1 MLADGTRVISTEQN
15 RLQLLTPAGLL
26 ATLAGGNDHDDG
38 NDDDDDDAT
47 LRYDASLV
55 DGQGPAARFNEPG
68 GMTVDAAGHIVVVDT
83 ANDALRRVSK
93 AGAGGAVRTLAGSGE
108 AGFADGQ
115 GAAVRFNHP
124 RAWRGTRTGAFWWP
138 TGATTRCGG

>member
-1 MLADGTRVISTEQN
+1 
-15 RLQLLTPAGLL
+15 
-26 ATLAGGNDHDDG
+26 
-38 NDDDDDDAT
+38 
-47 LRYDASLV
+47 
-55 DGQGPAARFNEPG
+55 
-68 GMTVDAAGHIVVVDT
+68 MTVDAAGHIVVVDT

-115 GAAVRFNHP
+115 GASTIQ

-138 TGATTRCGG
+138 TRATTRCGG